1 MWTTVLEWAKY
12 AGVALL
18 IGLIWLVS
26 YCVFHGDDVKTKTKT
41 VYFVVLSELVA
52 AGIALLGWLCFRQGN
67 ASGAISVTPV
77 VSLAFTRL
85 LVLPSKHSMIFA
97 FALPFIP

>member
-18 IGLIWLVS
+18 FGLIWLVS

-41 VYFVVLSELVA
+41 VYFVILSELVA
-52 AGIALLGWLCFRQGN
+52 AGIALLGWLSFRQGN
-67 ASGAISVTPV
+67 ISAAVCSWVIAGLLAIS
-77 VSLAFTRL
+77 
-85 LVLPSKHSMIFA
+85 FA
-97 FALPFIP
+97 AGAAYGHKKGWEQD

>member
-41 VYFVVLSELVA
+41 VYFVILSELVA
-52 AGIALLGWLCFRQGN
+52 AGIALLGWLSFRRGN
-67 ASGAISVTPV
+67 TSAAVCSWVIAGLLAIS
-77 VSLAFTRL
+77 
-85 LVLPSKHSMIFA
+85 FA
-97 FALPFIP
+97 AGAAYGHKKGWKQD